1 MDGQEGMCIN
11 NEGSGWLGMW
21 FIHLFLFSKV
31 QEQIISLVS
40 SEVSDYETEV
50 HWLPGSWV

>member
-21 FIHLFLFSKV
+21 FIRLFLFSKV